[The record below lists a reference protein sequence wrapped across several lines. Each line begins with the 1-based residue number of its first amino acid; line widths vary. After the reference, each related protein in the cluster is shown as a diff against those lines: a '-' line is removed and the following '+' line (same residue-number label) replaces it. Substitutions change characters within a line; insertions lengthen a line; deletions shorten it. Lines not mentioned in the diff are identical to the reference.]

1 MKARKILLVLMVI
14 GLLPIYA
21 NAGFEVMGSLIY
33 KYSAQK
39 GETYSTVIKIHNTGE
54 SVQEVKIYQRDYL
67 FNHEGASFYN
77 DPGSNNRSN
86 APWIRYSPK
95 TIILQGK
102 ETQNVQFEVTVPQ
115 SEILRGTYWSLLMAE
130 GVSQHDP
137 NARGQLNISTSI
149 RYAVQIITNIG
160 LTGTGELEFQQPGV
174 FTEGNQVFFDVI
186 LLNTGERLI
195 SPDVSMELF
204 DAETGE
210 SVKVIKSP
218 KNGMYPTTSTKCR
231 FPLEGLPTRKTYTAV
246 IVADGSGDDVFGLEY
261 TIEM

>member
-1 MKARKILLVLMVI
+1 MSRKILLLLMVI
-14 GLLPIYA
+14 GLLPFYA

-54 SVQEVKIYQRDYL
+54 SIQEVKIYQRDYL

-77 DPGSNNRSN
+77 EPGSNNRSN
-86 APWIRYSPK
+86 APWISYSPK

-115 SEILRGTYWSLLMAE
+115 SETLRGTYWSLLMAE
-130 GVSQHDP
+130 GVSQLDP
-137 NARGQLNISTSI
+137 NTRGQLNISTSI

-160 LTGTGELEFQQPGV
+160 LTGTGELEFQQPGLV
-174 FTEGNQVFFDVI
+174 TEGNQSFFDVI
-186 LLNTGERLI
+186 LMNTGERLI

-204 DAETGE
+204 DAATGE
-210 SVKVIKSP
+210 SVRVIKVP
-218 KNGMYPTTSTKCR
+218 RNGMYPTTSTKCR
-231 FPLEGLPTRKTYTAV
+231 FQLEGLPVKKTYKAV
-246 IVADGSGDDVFGLEY
+246 IVADGSGEDVFGLEY
-261 TIEM
+261 TLEL

>member
-1 MKARKILLVLMVI
+1 MAF
-14 GLLPIYA
+14 GLLPFYA
-21 NAGFEVMGSLIY
+21 SAGFEVMGSLIY

-77 DPGSNNRSN
+77 EPGSNNRSN
-86 APWIRYSPK
+86 APWISYSPK

-102 ETQNVQFEVTVPQ
+102 ETQNVQFEVSVPQ
-115 SEILRGTYWSLLMAE
+115 SETLRGTYWSLLMAE
-130 GVSQHDP
+130 GVGQLDP

-160 LTGTGELEFQQPGV
+160 LTGTGELEFQQPGLV
-174 FTEGNQVFFDVI
+174 SEGNRSFFDVI
-186 LLNTGERLI
+186 LMNTGERMI

-204 DAETGE
+204 DAATGE
-210 SVKVIKSP
+210 SVSVIKVP

-231 FPLEGLPTRKTYTAV
+231 FPLEGLPAKKTYKAV

-261 TIEM
+261 TLEL

>member
-1 MKARKILLVLMVI
+1 LVLMVI

-149 RYAVQIITNIG
+149 RYAIQIITNIG
-160 LTGTGELEFQQPGV
+160 LTGTGEIEFQQPGV
-174 FTEGNQVFFDVI
+174 VTEGNQAFFDVI
-186 LLNTGERLI
+186 LMNTGERLI

-204 DAETGE
+204 DASTGE
-210 SVKVIKSP
+210 SVRGRRCIWTRI
-218 KNGMYPTTSTKCR
+218 YPGVVKMVGWFILNFQS
-231 FPLEGLPTRKTYTAV
+231 L
-246 IVADGSGDDVFGLEY
+246 IVNR
-261 TIEM
+261 

>member
-1 MKARKILLVLMVI
+1 MAF
-14 GLLPIYA
+14 GLLPFYA
-21 NAGFEVMGSLIY
+21 SAGFEVMGSLIY

-77 DPGSNNRSN
+77 EPGSNNRSN
-86 APWIRYSPK
+86 ALWISYSPK

-102 ETQNVQFEVTVPQ
+102 ETQNVQFEVSVPQ
-115 SEILRGTYWSLLMAE
+115 SETLRGTYWSLLMAE
-130 GVSQHDP
+130 GVGQLDP

-160 LTGTGELEFQQPGV
+160 LTGTGELEFQQPGLV
-174 FTEGNQVFFDVI
+174 TEGNRSFFDVI
-186 LLNTGERLI
+186 LMNTGERII

-204 DAETGE
+204 DAATGE
-210 SVKVIKSP
+210 SVSVIKVP

-231 FPLEGLPTRKTYTAV
+231 FPLEGLPAKKTYKAV

-261 TIEM
+261 TLEL